1 MTGAAQPAR
10 PMRADAQRNRERLL
24 AAARP
29 ALAEHGV
36 EASLDDIARRAG
48 VGPGTLYRHFPT
60 REALI
65 EAIYRD
71 DIASLAALAKEL
83 AAARPSEQA
92 IAEFMRAWVQSVVS
106 KRGMKAALMAA
117 TDRESELF
125 SWCRD
130 TLFEAV
136 ETLVAKAR
144 ADGVVRPDLEA
155 RDLLRLCHGI
165 GGAIGDTA
173 GIGDASEGAD
183 RLLSFA
189 LDGVRARPGEQ
200 PSGAAGSRPRR

>member
-1 MTGAAQPAR
+1 MSGREQPAR

-29 ALAEHGV
+29 AFAEHGA

-71 DIASLAALAKEL
+71 DIASLAALANEL
-83 AAARPSEQA
+83 VAARPSEQA
-92 IAEFMRAWVQSVVS
+92 IAEFMRAWVESVVS
-106 KRGMKAALMAA
+106 KRGMKAALTAA
-117 TDRESELF
+117 TDRDSELF
-125 SWCRD
+125 AWCRD
-130 TLFEAV
+130 TLFAAV
-136 ETLVAKAR
+136 EALVVKAR
-144 ADGVVRPDLEA
+144 VDGVVRPDLEA
-155 RDLLRLCHGI
+155 RDLLRLCAGI
-165 GGAIGDTA
+165 GGAIGDTP
-173 GIGDASEGAD
+173 DGAE

-189 LDGVRARPGEQ
+189 LDGVRARPGQQQARAAE
-200 PSGAAGSRPRR
+200 PSARRPG